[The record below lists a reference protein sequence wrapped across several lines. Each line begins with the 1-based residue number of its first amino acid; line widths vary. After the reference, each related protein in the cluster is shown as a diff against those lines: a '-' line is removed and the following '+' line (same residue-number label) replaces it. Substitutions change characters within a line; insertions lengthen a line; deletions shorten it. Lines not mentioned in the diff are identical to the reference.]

1 MKCQESVISRKNSR
15 IPVSLC
21 IIEKKLVTC
30 ILYIR
35 KCGEIGLSPIKF
47 IPKKLNKK
55 VKKRR
60 SKDSSIVCI
69 MSTTIKRSEL
79 YTKPKEV
86 IQLQIPLLLPCYD
99 FTPVTDPTLNNSLLT
114 VRSLASSETNS
125 HGVTGSVYKTRERIH
140 RGMLIHDY

>member
-1 MKCQESVISRKNSR
+1 MKQS
-15 IPVSLC
+15 
-21 IIEKKLVTC
+21 
-30 ILYIR
+30 
-35 KCGEIGLSPIKF
+35 
-47 IPKKLNKK
+47 
-55 VKKRR
+55 R
-60 SKDSSIVCI
+60 SKDSSIVHNN
-69 MSTTIKRSEL
+69 TIIKYSKL

-99 FTPVTDPTLNNSLLT
+99 FTPVTDPTLNNSPLA